1 MTAPRITAEDLAARL
16 DPLRAIGFSEQRG
29 TNRLAWTAEDAAA
42 GAWFEEQAA
51 SVGLRAWRDPAGNRW
66 ATPPGD
72 GPWWA
77 VGSHTDSVRDGGAFD
92 GALGVVAAFAI
103 AAASPAPL
111 AVISFADEEG
121 ARFNTPTFGSR
132 ALTGVL
138 DVEGV
143 LTRAD
148 DDGVTLR
155 DAMAA
160 AGVDPAQLHAAPEA
174 LRHLRGF
181 VELHIDQ
188 STDLAA
194 AGAPWGVVAS
204 LAARLRLR
212 ATTTGT
218 ADHAGTTPMD
228 GRQDALL
235 AAARVVT
242 AAHDLATPDMR
253 ATVGR
258 LLVEP
263 NALTAIAA
271 RATAWVDA
279 RAPEEA
285 TLDAFRARLE
295 EAAAAAGAAP
305 PAVAFTVES
314 RSPAVT
320 FDAALRARL
329 AAAPAPAN
337 SSLAAAPPQLV
348 CWAGH
353 DAGLLAPHVPAA
365 MVLVRNATG
374 VSHSPAEHV
383 ELEDAA
389 AGATAIL
396 RALA

>member
-1 MTAPRITAEDLAARL
+1 MTIAAADLAARL
-16 DPLRAIGFSEQRG
+16 DPLRAIGFDSQRG
-29 TNRLAWTAEDAAA
+29 TNRLAWTDADAAA

-51 SVGLRAWRDPAGNRW
+51 GAGLRAWRDAAGNRW

-72 GPWWA
+72 GQWWA

-92 GALGVVAAFAI
+92 GALGVAAAFAI
-103 AAASPAPL
+103 AAASDAPL

-143 LTRAD
+143 LARTD
-148 DDGVTLR
+148 DDGVTLAG
-155 DAMAA
+155 AMAA
-160 AGVDPAQLHAAPEA
+160 AGVDPAGLGAAPDA

-188 STDLAA
+188 STDLAD
-194 AGAPWGVVAS
+194 AGVPWGVVAS

-235 AAARVVT
+235 AAARLIT
-242 AAHDLATPDMR
+242 AAHDLCTADMR

-271 RATAWVDA
+271 GTTLWIDA
-279 RAPEEA
+279 RAPEAA
-285 TLDAFRARLE
+285 TLDPWLTALTT
-295 EAAAAAGAAP
+295 AAP
-305 PAVAFTVES
+305 PSAAFAVES

-320 FDAALRARL
+320 FDAGLRARL
-329 AAAPAPAN
+329 AAAAP
-337 SSLAAAPPQLV
+337 SVPELV

-374 VSHSPAEHV
+374 ISHSPAEHV
-383 ELEDAA
+383 EPDDAA

-396 RALA
+396 HALS